1 MIDIS
6 TLTLG
11 EVAKIEDLS
20 GLPIATLADEERPKG
35 LALAAVAFVVKRRT
49 GHPEFTWNE
58 AQDLTFQEVSDLLG
72 LDTDDDEDDDDP
84 KDDSETSE
92 TSY

>member
-20 GLPIATLADEERPKG
+20 QLPISALSDEDKPKG
-35 LALAAVAFVVKRRT
+35 LALAALAFIVKRRED
-49 GHPEFTWNE
+49 PKFSWND
-58 AQDLTFQEVSDLLG
+58 AQGLTFDQVGELLG
-72 LDTDDDEDDDDP
+72 LGDPEDEDDSP
-84 KDDSETSE
+84 KAEPAS
-92 TSY
+92 

>member
-20 GLPIATLADEERPKG
+20 GLPISAIGDEDKPKG
-35 LALAAVAFVVKRRT
+35 NALAAIALILKRRD
-49 GHPEFTWNE
+49 GEPGFTWNQ
-58 AQDLTFQEVSDLLG
+58 AQALTFDEVQTLMG
-72 LDTDDDEDDDDP
+72 TTGTEDEEDAEDDDP
-84 KDDSETSE
+84 KDN
-92 TSY
+92 

>member
-20 GLPIATLADEERPKG
+20 GLPISALSDEEKPKG
-35 LALAAVAFVVKRRT
+35 LALAALAMIVKRRT
-49 GHPEFTWNE
+49 GEPAFSWNQ
-58 AQDLTFQEVSDLLG
+58 AQALTFDQVGELLG
-72 LDTDDDEDDDDP
+72 LGEPEADEDDP
-84 KDDSETSE
+84 KADSAS
-92 TSY
+92 

>member
-20 GLPIATLADEERPKG
+20 GMPISAIADDDAPKG
-35 LALAAVAFVVKRRT
+35 NALAALAMIVKRRS
-49 GHPEFTWNE
+49 GEPAFTWNQ
-58 AQDLTFQEVSDLLG
+58 AQALTFTEVNDLLG
-72 LDTDDDEDDDDP
+72 LDEDAEDDDP
-84 KDDSETSE
+84 KAPDAD
-92 TSY
+92 

>member
-20 GLPIATLADEERPKG
+20 GLPISAIGDEDKPKG
-35 LALAAVAFVVKRRT
+35 NALAALALVLKRRD
-49 GHPEFTWNE
+49 GDPGFTWNQ
-58 AQDLTFQEVSDLLG
+58 AQALTFDEVQTLMG
-72 LDTDDDEDDDDP
+72 TNTTAEDAEDAEDDDP
-84 KDDSETSE
+84 KDN
-92 TSY
+92 

>member
-20 GLPIATLADEERPKG
+20 GLPISALSDEEKPKG
-35 LALAAVAFVVKRRT
+35 LALAALAMIVKRRT
-49 GHPEFTWNE
+49 GEPAFSWNA
-58 AQDLTFQEVSDLLG
+58 AQALTFDEVGELLG
-72 LDTDDDEDDDDP
+72 LGEPEADEDDP
-84 KDDSETSE
+84 KADSAS
-92 TSY
+92 